1 MEADFSLSEKGHDNS
16 LNVGDVALKF
26 KCPMRFHLSAFA
38 RNTFKIQLLCTYC
51 SNDKDSLPC
60 RGELF
65 TSVKYFLVASP
76 YSQTTFVTISRVYI
90 QGGLSK
96 GIIDK

>member
-1 MEADFSLSEKGHDNS
+1 M
-16 LNVGDVALKF
+16 NVGDVALKF
-26 KCPMRFHLSAFA
+26 KCPMRLSAFA
-38 RNTFKIQLLCTYC
+38 RNTFKIQLLYVPTAQTT
-51 SNDKDSLPC
+51 DSLPC

-65 TSVKYFLVASP
+65 TSVEYFLVASP
-76 YSQTTFVTISRVYI
+76 YSQTTFVTILRVYI